1 MTKKKWLQVNL
12 EITLFMMLIANEE
25 RHGNMVACQK
35 QSEGGRLFPVTN
47 VLKVAEEIL

>member
-1 MTKKKWLQVNL
+1 MNL
-12 EITLFMMLIANEE
+12 EITFIMDIADEE
-25 RHGNMVACQK
+25 KHGNMVTCQK